1 MAGEFQQIIDRIN
14 AKSQL
19 ILERYAMVSRQRSEA
34 LERID
39 ELESQLRRLQADN
52 ERLSREVEF
61 LRIATTIAPDRKDV
75 ADTRAMLSELVREID
90 RCISDLDD

>member
-19 ILERYAMVSRQRSEA
+19 ILERYAMVNRQRGEA
-34 LERID
+34 VQRVH
-39 ELESQLRRLQADN
+39 ELEESLRRMQAEN
-52 ERLSREVEF
+52 ERLAREVEF

-90 RCISDLDD
+90 RCISDLND

>member
-19 ILERYAMVSRQRSEA
+19 ILERYVMVSRQRSEA

>member
-19 ILERYAMVSRQRSEA
+19 ILERYAMVNRQRSEA
-34 LERID
+34 VQRVH
-39 ELESQLRRLQADN
+39 ELEESLRKMQAEN
-52 ERLSREVEF
+52 ERLAREVEF

-90 RCISDLDD
+90 RCISDLND

>member
-19 ILERYAMVSRQRSEA
+19 ILERYAMVNRQRGEA
-34 LERID
+34 VQRVH
-39 ELESQLRRLQADN
+39 ELEESLRKMQAEN
-52 ERLSREVEF
+52 ERLAREVEF

-90 RCISDLDD
+90 RCISDLND

>member
-14 AKSQL
+14 AKAQL
-19 ILERYAMVSRQRSEA
+19 ILERYAMVNRQRSEA
-34 LERID
+34 VQRVS
-39 ELESQLRRLQADN
+39 ELEDQLRRMQAEN
-52 ERLSREVEF
+52 ERLAREVEF

-90 RCISDLDD
+90 RCISDLND